1 MSTKLP
7 SIELD
12 PEKLDAFL
20 KRAEQCLSPQDFSL
34 LASLVCALS
43 NLRDLLQSK
52 SRSIVRL
59 LRMIFGVKT
68 ETSKRVLK
76 ESANKD
82 AGVER
87 QARKKGHGR
96 NSAQDYTGANK
107 VAVAHDSLEHG
118 DRCPECEKGR
128 VYRVDPGVLLNF
140 FAAAPIQAILYLLE
154 KFRCNLCGEI
164 FTAEKPPEASE
175 KKYDETVGAMVALA
189 RYGFGLPFHRL
200 EKLQAGCGIPLAA
213 STQWEIVNEHAAT
226 LKPVFDHLTH
236 EAAQAERIYQDD
248 THMKVLALNAKK
260 KEREETDG
268 RTGTFT
274 TGLVCESEDRTIACF
289 VTGTQH
295 AGENLRDL
303 LLQRIEELSLP
314 IQMCDALSRNMS
326 ADLLTMLCNCMS
338 HARRNFVGVLDAFP
352 EECRFVIENL
362 AKVYHHDALAKERNM
377 SPEERLQFHQKQS
390 GPVMDELKSWMETQ
404 LDDKKIEPNSGLG
417 NAIQYM
423 LKRWEQFTLFLR
435 VPGAPLDNNICERAL
450 KMAIRHRRNSLFYK
464 TQRGAWVGDL
474 FMSLIHTCHL
484 TGVNAFHYLTTLL
497 RNASELARNPSRWMP
512 WNYEAALSSPP

>member
-1 MSTKLP
+1 M
-7 SIELD
+7 
-12 PEKLDAFL
+12 
-20 KRAEQCLSPQDFSL
+20 
-34 LASLVCALS
+34 
-43 NLRDLLQSK
+43 
-52 SRSIVRL
+52 
-59 LRMIFGVKT
+59 
-68 ETSKRVLK
+68 
-76 ESANKD
+76 
-82 AGVER
+82 
-87 QARKKGHGR
+87 
-96 NSAQDYTGANK
+96 
-107 VAVAHDSLEHG
+107 
-118 DRCPECEKGR
+118 
-128 VYRVDPGVLLNF
+128 NF

-213 STQWEIVNEHAAT
+213 STQWQIVNEDAAT
-226 LKPVFDHLTH
+226 LKPVFDHLIH

-260 KEREETDG
+260 KEQDETNG

-274 TGLVCESEDRTIACF
+274 TGLICESEDKTIACF
-289 VTGTQH
+289 VTGAQH

-303 LLQRIEELSLP
+303 LLQRIKELSLP

-326 ADLLTMLCNCMS
+326 VDLLTMPCNCMS

-352 EECRFVIENL
+352 EQCRFVIESL

-390 GPVMDELKSWMETQ
+390 GPVMDELKSWMKTQ

-423 LKRWEQFTLFLR
+423 LRRWEQFTLFLK

-484 TGVNAFHYLTTLL
+484 MGVNAFHYLTTLL
-497 RNASELARNPSRWMP
+497 RNASELARNPNRWMP
-512 WNYEAALSSPP
+512 WNYEAAPSSPP